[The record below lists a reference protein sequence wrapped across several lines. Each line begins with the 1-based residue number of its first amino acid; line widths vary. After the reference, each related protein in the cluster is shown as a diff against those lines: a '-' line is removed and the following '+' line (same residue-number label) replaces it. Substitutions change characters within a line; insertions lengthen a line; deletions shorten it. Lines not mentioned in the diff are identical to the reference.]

1 MATTIDRVSYSSA
14 TVRSVARADVIPWYL
29 LAVTVAA
36 VLVNVGVIWDISWHM
51 TIGRDSFWT
60 PAHMCTYLSALIV
73 GVTCGYV
80 ALKTTFAGTEEER
93 GRAVSFWGFRAPL
106 GAWICIWG
114 SLAMLTS
121 APFDD
126 WWHNAYGLDVKI
138 ISPPHTLLAVGMV
151 SIVAGA
157 LLWTLAWQNS
167 SESSDAD
174 PELRRRLGILF
185 AVCGGLMLSMRAIYV
200 TEYSYR
206 GYQHMSSFY
215 KIAALAFPSALVAL
229 ARASRMRWAATGGAL
244 VYMAVRILMGWIL
257 PLFPATS
264 KLGPIFNPMTHM
276 AAMEFPLLLVAPA
289 AVIDVLSRR
298 FGKDAPPKRDWLTA
312 PVFGV
317 AFVLALLVV
326 QWPFADFL
334 HSPAARNWVFFTD
347 RTFTYNS
354 RPTGMYMTYRYFT
367 SGADASVG
375 AFAVGLGLAMIY
387 ATVGSR
393 VGLAVGKWMT
403 KVQR

>member
-1 MATTIDRVSYSSA
+1 MATTVDRVTLSPA
-14 TVRSVARADVIPWYL
+14 AVRAREQVAGVPWYL

-36 VLVNVGVIWDISWHM
+36 ILVNVGIIWDISWHM

-60 PAHMCTYLSALIV
+60 PAHMCTYVSALIV
-73 GVTCGYV
+73 GVTCGYI
-80 ALKTTFAGTEEER
+80 ALKTTFAGTDEER
-93 GRAVSFWGFRAPL
+93 GQSVSFWGFHAPL

-114 SLAMLTS
+114 SFAMLTS

-138 ISPPHTLLAVGMV
+138 ISPPHTLLAIGMIA
-151 SIVAGA
+151 IVAGA
-157 LLWTLAWQNS
+157 LVWTLAWQNRMGA
-167 SESSDAD
+167 ESD
-174 PELRRRLGILF
+174 PALRRRLGLLF
-185 AVCGGLMLSMRAIYV
+185 VICGGLMLSMRAIYV

-229 ARASRMRWAATGGAL
+229 SRAGRLRWSATGAAL
-244 VYMAVRILMGWIL
+244 VYMVVRMLMGWIL
-257 PLFPATS
+257 PLFPATPR
-264 KLGPIFNPMTHM
+264 LGPIFNPMTHM

-289 AVIDVLSRR
+289 LVIDLLSQR
-298 FGKDAPPKRDWLTA
+298 FGKDAPGKRDWMTA
-312 PVFGV
+312 PLFGV
-317 AFVLALLVV
+317 AFVTALLIV
-326 QWPFADFL
+326 QWPFANFL
-334 HSPAARNWVFFTD
+334 HSPLARNWFFFVD
-347 RTFTYNS
+347 QNFTYNS

-367 SGADASVG
+367 SGADTNAS
-375 AFAVGLGLAMIY
+375 AFALGIGMAIIY

-393 VGLAVGKWMT
+393 VGLWVGRWMS

>member
-1 MATTIDRVSYSSA
+1 MATTIDRVSYSSD
-14 TVRSVARADVIPWYL
+14 TVGSVARADVIPWYL

-200 TEYSYR
+200 TEYSY
-206 GYQHMSSFY
+206 
-215 KIAALAFPSALVAL
+215 
-229 ARASRMRWAATGGAL
+229 
-244 VYMAVRILMGWIL
+244 
-257 PLFPATS
+257 
-264 KLGPIFNPMTHM
+264 
-276 AAMEFPLLLVAPA
+276 
-289 AVIDVLSRR
+289 
-298 FGKDAPPKRDWLTA
+298 
-312 PVFGV
+312 
-317 AFVLALLVV
+317 
-326 QWPFADFL
+326 
-334 HSPAARNWVFFTD
+334 
-347 RTFTYNS
+347 
-354 RPTGMYMTYRYFT
+354 
-367 SGADASVG
+367 
-375 AFAVGLGLAMIY
+375 
-387 ATVGSR
+387 
-393 VGLAVGKWMT
+393 
-403 KVQR
+403 